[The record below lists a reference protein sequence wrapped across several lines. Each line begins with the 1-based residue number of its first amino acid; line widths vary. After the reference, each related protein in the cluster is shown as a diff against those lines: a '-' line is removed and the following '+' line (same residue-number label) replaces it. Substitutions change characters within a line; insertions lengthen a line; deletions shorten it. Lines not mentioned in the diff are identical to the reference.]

1 MKRPGCLV
9 TGGSGFIGS
18 AVCRALSNRMH
29 VRAIG
34 RRKIACEELGW
45 EYLDADLS
53 ENVDWTT
60 ILEGIEVVIHCAARV
75 HQRKDSSANPLKE
88 FRAVNLDGTLALARQ
103 AARCGVKRF
112 VFLSSIGVHGA
123 ENCGRPFSIDD
134 LPAPHSPYAVSKY
147 EAEVALFGL
156 AAETGMELV
165 VIRPP
170 LVYGPGATGN
180 VVALLRVL
188 ATGLPLPLSRV
199 TQNRRSYVYVENLVS
214 LIDCCV
220 DHPAAATQTFLVCDD
235 ERLSTAAFLKR
246 LGEAL
251 GRPARMFPV
260 PVWMLELG
268 AALLGKRDIARSLC
282 GSLEID
288 MGKTKDTLGWT
299 PPFSVDEGFRATAL
313 HWLAT
318 HKRS

>member
-1 MKRPGCLV
+1 MNRPSCLV

-18 AVCRALSNRMH
+18 AVCRALSSRMH
-29 VRAIG
+29 VRAVG
-34 RRKIACEELGW
+34 RRNIGGEELGC
-45 EYLDADLS
+45 EYLHADLS
-53 ENVDWTT
+53 KNMNWTM
-60 ILEGIEVVIHCAARV
+60 ILEGMEVVIHCAAWV
-75 HQRKDSSANPLKE
+75 HQRKDSAANQLQE

-112 VFLSSIGVHGA
+112 IFLSSIGVHGA
-123 ENCGRPFSIDD
+123 ENSDRPFSIDD
-134 LPAPHSPYAVSKY
+134 MPAPHSPYAVSKY

-156 AAETGMELV
+156 AAKTGMELV

-170 LVYGPGATGN
+170 LVYGPGATGSFA
-180 VVALLRVL
+180 ALLRVL
-188 ATGLPLPLSRV
+188 ASGLPLPLSRI
-199 TQNRRSYVYVENLVS
+199 TQNRRGYVYVENLVS

-220 DHPAAATQTFLVCDD
+220 DHPAAANQTFLLCDD
-235 ERLSTAAFLKR
+235 ESLSTAAFLQR
-246 LGEAL
+246 LCEAL

-282 GSLEID
+282 RSLEVD

-299 PPFSVDEGFRATAL
+299 PPLSVDEGLRATAL

-318 HKRS
+318 HKCL